1 MEMIHKSGIRSR
13 LLETCEDIF
22 LANPSISDEYVN
34 CQVLFLSKLEPEV
47 PKLEPERTESSDA
60 TRKKRYTDYQLPDS
74 DHFRS
79 AAMRTNEE
87 VAASLRVA

>member
-1 MEMIHKSGIRSR
+1 MKMIHKSGIRSR

-34 CQVLFLSKLEPEV
+34 CQVLFLSKLEPGV
-47 PKLEPERTESSDA
+47 SGRTGSSDA
-60 TRKKRYTDYQLPDS
+60 IRKKRYTDYQLPDS